1 MIDEVAKEFRPIIEQ
16 VGGGIK
22 TTIPENLKS
31 VVLDPEKIKQVIR
44 NLINN
49 SIKYRSEKK
58 LKVEIDLSIDDH
70 NLSIRLK
77 DNGMGISKENKD
89 HLFDK
94 FYQVDQSMTRK
105 VEGSGLGLSIV
116 LQIIKTHKGNIKVDS
131 QRGEGTVFDIS
142 LPTDLKPSSKL

>member
-1 MIDEVAKEFRPIIEQ
+1 MWPSTYGATLC
-16 VGGGIK
+16 GAG
-22 TTIPENLKS
+22 L
-31 VVLDPEKIKQVIR
+31 
-44 NLINN
+44 
-49 SIKYRSEKK
+49 YRSEKK